1 MKKLKAWL
9 IRWRLE
15 VYEEHLAQVRA
26 DYRAT
31 SKAIEDR
38 LDRMRNQ
45 LQELE
50 A

>member
-9 IRWRLE
+9 IRWRLGI
-15 VYEEHLAQVRA
+15 YEEHLAQIRA

-31 SKAIEDR
+31 TKALEKR
-38 LDRMRNQ
+38 LDHMRSQ